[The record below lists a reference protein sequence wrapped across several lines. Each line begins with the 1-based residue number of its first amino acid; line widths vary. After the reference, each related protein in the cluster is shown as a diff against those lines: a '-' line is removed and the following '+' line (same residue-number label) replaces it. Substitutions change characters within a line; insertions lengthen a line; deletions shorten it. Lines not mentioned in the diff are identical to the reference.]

1 MPEKPPDFASVLAAL
16 NEAQVRFVLIGG
28 LAMMS
33 HGSAHITQDIDIFY
47 DREPR
52 NSSMLV
58 QALKGHAPRL
68 RGAPEGLPFF
78 WDERTLKDTS
88 NLTLETDLGAVDLL
102 GHVSGA
108 DSFEGVW
115 ERSLVLPI

>member
-1 MPEKPPDFASVLAAL
+1 
-16 NEAQVRFVLIGG
+16 
-28 LAMMS
+28 
-33 HGSAHITQDIDIFY
+33 
-47 DREPR
+47 
-52 NSSMLV
+52 
-58 QALKGHAPRL
+58 L

-88 NLTLETDLGAVDLL
+88 NFTLETALGAVDLL

-115 ERSLVLPI
+115 ERSLVLPIDGLAVHVASLDDLIAMKRAANRPKDQNHLLELEALRRLIQNEP